1 MELLTLKISFPAAA
15 DDKSADHQV
24 GDKLLACSDFSC
36 DQLTPGAGS
45 KSLNIMMVMEK
56 DCVVDKMVI
65 IWF

>member
-36 DQLTPGAGS
+36 DQLTPGAGL
-45 KSLNIMMVMEK
+45 KSLNIMMM
-56 DCVVDKMVI
+56 MVE
-65 IWF
+65 